1 VVGLIGST
9 LVGGPKLDATLDEHE
24 RSLYAGWIHSPSV
37 ASSDPVE
44 MILAF
49 KIGRL
54 LNYPGSRVLKALRG
68 RSGLD
73 AEMVR
78 RVEEF
83 VAEESNLEFEW
94 QGKERRI
101 RLIGEATR

>member
-1 VVGLIGST
+1 
-9 LVGGPKLDATLDEHE
+9 LDATLDAHE

-37 ASSDPVE
+37 ASKDPFE

-54 LNYPGSRVLKALRG
+54 LDYPGSRVLKVLRG
-68 RSGLD
+68 HGGLD

-78 RVEEF
+78 RVESF
-83 VAEESNLEFEW
+83 VAEEPNLEFEW
-94 QGKERRI
+94 QGEDRRI
-101 RLIGEATR
+101 RLIGNATS